1 MADEVANRT
10 FTTSFRGFDPG
21 EVRAYLAQLDERLDA
36 AAARES
42 DLKARLAEAE
52 ERAAHPDID
61 EDTLL
66 RLLGDETARVMR
78 SAREAA
84 TDLRAHAEEAVE
96 QILRDAH
103 EHARGLRSAAESV
116 LAERT
121 ALAEE
126 AAAGLRR
133 RAEEEAAALLEASRI
148 EAAAELEA
156 VRDQAKAMVVEAQ
169 AARERILADLT
180 RRRRLAHVQVEQL
193 RAGRDRLL
201 EAYRLVR
208 STLEEVTEE
217 LQNAEHEARAAAE
230 AAARRLAGEEVE
242 AVDAAAAEGD
252 DAAEVEVEAEARP
265 EPAAEQVAVE
275 PEPPVAEA
283 AANEA
288 APAEPEVAVEAQPA
302 SEAEPDPAPRLVTTT
317 IAAESPAPV
326 TAEPSRPASVP
337 VEERRLSSLRVLRRP
352 RPQAAP
358 VEPPAAVQPE
368 PEPVASAELTMVE
381 VRDDEAEGV
390 RVIEPESAAAPAGE
404 SVVPVVAGKVEDLF
418 ARIRAARAEA
428 VDHAREVLAE
438 PAPSSEAEA
447 PSGSESDSKPE
458 STAPAEAAPEPAVS
472 NEDEQALQRRDE
484 AVAEIEA
491 RLARKIKRSLQDEQ
505 NDLLDRLRSL
515 RGKAAESILPDP
527 AEHAARHLAV
537 TMPFLAEAAEAGA
550 PGAGVD
556 VGSIAAELV
565 EAIVGP
571 LRRQLERAVQADDDT
586 AVADRIGMAY
596 REWKGDRIERLAA
609 DAAVKAWSAAWFA
622 TADEG
627 MALRWVVDD
636 QGDACPDCDDNAL
649 AGPTAKGETFPTGQ
663 VHPPAHSG
671 CRCLLVPA
679 KG

>member
-21 EVRAYLAQLDERLDA
+21 EVRAYLAQIDEKLDA

-42 DLKARLAEAE
+42 ELKTRLAEAE

-103 EHARGLRSAAESV
+103 EQARALRSAAESV
-116 LAERT
+116 LSERT

-133 RAEEEAAALLEASRI
+133 RAEEEAAALVEASRAQ
-148 EAAAELEA
+148 AAAELEA
-156 VRDQAKAMVVEAQ
+156 VRDQAKAMVMEAQ
-169 AARERILADLT
+169 GARERILADLT
-180 RRRRLAHVQVEQL
+180 RRRRLAHIQVEQL

-208 STLEEVTEE
+208 STLEDVTEE

-230 AAARRLAGEEVE
+230 AAARRLAGEDAE
-242 AVDAAAAEGD
+242 AVAEIAAQAESESESDSESDSDAADDVAASSE
-252 DAAEVEVEAEARP
+252 AAPVDEEPVTEPEPERAAP
-265 EPAAEQVAVE
+265 EPAAVVAS
-275 PEPPVAEA
+275 EPP
-283 AANEA
+283 
-288 APAEPEVAVEAQPA
+288 
-302 SEAEPDPAPRLVTTT
+302 PRLVTTT

-352 RPQAAP
+352 RAAP
-358 VEPPAAVQPE
+358 APAASAEPE
-368 PEPVASAELTMVE
+368 PEPAMTAELEVVE
-381 VRDDEAEGV
+381 ARDEAEGV
-390 RVIEPESAAAPAGE
+390 RVIEPAPDEPALDE
-404 SVVPVVAGKVEDLF
+404 PVLNEPVLDEPAAGKVVVEDLF

-428 VDHAREVLAE
+428 VDHAREVLGE
-438 PAPSSEAEA
+438 PDPSSEAEQQDQ
-447 PSGSESDSKPE
+447 PPPE
-458 STAPAEAAPEPAVS
+458 PDAPADRGPEPAVS

-484 AVAEIEA
+484 AVADIEA
-491 RLARKIKRSLQDEQ
+491 RLTRKIKRSLQDEQ

-515 RGKAAESILPDP
+515 RGKPAASVVPDP
-527 AEHAARHLAV
+527 AEHAARHVAV
-537 TMPFLAEAAEAGA
+537 ALPFLTEAAEAGA
-550 PGAGVD
+550 AGVGVD
-556 VGSIAAELV
+556 VGAIAAELV
-565 EAIVGP
+565 ESIVGP
-571 LRRQLERAVQADDDT
+571 LRRQLERAVQADDDST
-586 AVADRIGMAY
+586 VADRIGMAY
-596 REWKGDRIERLAA
+596 REWKGDRIERLVA
-609 DAAVKAWSAAWFA
+609 DAAVAAWSAAWFA
-622 TADEG
+622 AAQEG

-636 QGDACPDCDDNAL
+636 QDGACPDCDDNAL
-649 AGPTAKGETFPTGQ
+649 AGPTAKGAAFPTGQ

-679 KG
+679 AG